1 VSSSSHD
8 SPGPPRTPA
17 PEAALPAPPRPDR
30 TVRVVTLGCARNEVD
45 SEELAA
51 RLEASGWTLV
61 GAAAGDDEST
71 SDAADHGGYQDA
83 SVVLVNTCGF
93 IEAAKQDSIGEL
105 LSAADSGR
113 AVVAAGCLA
122 ERYGAELAGALPE
135 AEVISFDDYP
145 DIGARLDAVL
155 AGERRQAHTPRD
167 RRRLLPLAPAQR
179 PGAAGRADGVHVPGH
194 GDTAAPVSLS
204 GSRTAA
210 AHDPGSAGVTRT
222 GDEPV
227 PAVVSAPRGSPS
239 RTVPARV
246 SRYGN
251 VKPPPSGPQ
260 VLRRRLSGGLAAPL
274 KIASGCDRRC
284 SFCAIPSFR
293 GAFVS
298 RQPQDIIAEAGW
310 LAAEG
315 VRELVLV
322 SENSTS
328 YGKDLGNLRLLEELL
343 PALAAVQGIARV
355 RVSYLQ
361 PAEVRPGLTEVMAR
375 TPGVAPYFDLSFQH
389 ASGPVLRAMR
399 RFGDRER
406 FCGLL
411 GQVRRLRPDA
421 GVRSNFIVGF
431 PGETRSDVGE
441 LRSFLEAAGLDAIG
455 IFGYSDEDGTA
466 AASLPGK
473 VDDDEIARRLREVSD
488 LAEELMAQR
497 AEERIGEDVEVLIER
512 RLPGGGFEGR
522 AAHQAPEVD
531 GATTVHGDLRMRPGD
546 LVRATVTA
554 AAGVDVVAD
563 AVKIVS
569 GHAAERH

>member
-1 VSSSSHD
+1 M
-8 SPGPPRTPA
+8 
-17 PEAALPAPPRPDR
+17 
-30 TVRVVTLGCARNEVD
+30 D

-51 RLEASGWTLV
+51 RLEASGWTLI
-61 GAAAGDDEST
+61 GGDADGDEATGGSAGNIAGNIAGDGTQPE
-71 SDAADHGGYQDA
+71 A

-105 LSAADSGR
+105 LGAADSGR

-122 ERYGAELAGALPE
+122 ERYGADLAEALPE

-155 AGERRQAHTPRD
+155 AGERRRAHTPRD
-167 RRRLLPLAPAQR
+167 RRRLLPLAPADR
-179 PGAAGRADGVHVPGH
+179 PAAEGTRGVHVPGH
-194 GDTAAPVSLS
+194 GGSAAPVSRAGS
-204 GSRTAA
+204 GTAA
-210 AHDPGSAGVTRT
+210 AGGRRSAGGARAGAEQTRRVVSSPPRASSS
-222 GDEPV
+222 GPV
-227 PAVVSAPRGSPS
+227 PAS
-239 RTVPARV
+239 V
-246 SRYGN
+246 SRSGA

-298 RQPQDIIAEAGW
+298 RQPRDILAEARW

-343 PALAAVQGIARV
+343 PALAAVPGIVRV

-411 GQVRRLRPDA
+411 GQVRRLCPDA

-431 PGETRSDVGE
+431 PGEARADVAE
-441 LRSFLEAAGLDAIG
+441 LRRFLEAAGLDAIG

-473 VDDDEIARRLREVSD
+473 VAGDEIAARLAEISD

-497 AEERIGEDVEVLIER
+497 AEERIGKDVEVLIER
-512 RLPGGGFEGR
+512 PLPGGGFEGR

-531 GATTVHGDLRMRPGD
+531 GATTVHGDLQVGPGD
-546 LVRATVTA
+546 LVRATVNA
-554 AAGVDVVAD
+554 SVGVDLVAE
-563 AVKIVS
+563 AVEIVS
-569 GHAAERH
+569 GCANAGVEPGRTRNPAHGTRREVHG